1 MTDQKERIYTD
12 QIEDLKNRL
21 DMVLE
26 DNAILQATIA
36 SLEDQVAELRDEVKD
51 KNWYIEDLEFE
62 LGKERFRNG

>member
-1 MTDQKERIYTD
+1 MTD
-12 QIEDLKNRL
+12 QIEDLKNRI
-21 DMVLE
+21 DMLLE

-62 LGKERFRNG
+62 LGKERFRNESN